1 MRRNVIIDCDPG
13 HDDAIAIIVALANS
27 EKLNVLGITTV
38 AGNTTL
44 ENATK
49 KALRVLQ
56 ICGKDI
62 PVSMGYS
69 DPLLNKVQTAAFVH
83 GESGMDGPELFEP
96 QLKPTGKHAIEF
108 LKETI
113 ENSLEKVTLI
123 PLGPLTNIG
132 VLLKT
137 YPQLIEKIDVVS
149 IMGGSIYGGNI
160 LPKAEFNIYQDPEAA
175 KMVFESGVNI
185 IMAPI
190 EACNEG
196 GIYFEE
202 SDKFIEGGK
211 VSKFAYELFQY
222 YGQYCKKNGWPYT
235 VIYDMTAVICL
246 LHPEY
251 FESEPMRV
259 TIETQG
265 ASTRGM
271 TVCDFRG
278 GAHIGKCEDPV
289 TVLTHIKDRDKFVQV
304 LFDSLKTLD
313 SQLS

>member
-44 ENATK
+44 DNATK
-49 KALRVLQ
+49 NALRVLQ

-175 KMVFESGVNI
+175 KMVF
-185 IMAPI
+185 
-190 EACNEG
+190 
-196 GIYFEE
+196 
-202 SDKFIEGGK
+202 
-211 VSKFAYELFQY
+211 
-222 YGQYCKKNGWPYT
+222 
-235 VIYDMTAVICL
+235 
-246 LHPEY
+246 
-251 FESEPMRV
+251 
-259 TIETQG
+259 
-265 ASTRGM
+265 
-271 TVCDFRG
+271 
-278 GAHIGKCEDPV
+278 
-289 TVLTHIKDRDKFVQV
+289 
-304 LFDSLKTLD
+304 
-313 SQLS
+313 